1 MDDHLRALYAH
12 LYPEDG
18 PVALALNEF
27 HHDLN
32 EEVILDPE
40 APPSGPRGRGG
51 RLPSSGV
58 IRRYVARLAELA
70 RRVEREEAE
79 LQRLENREAS

>member
-1 MDDHLRALYAH
+1 MDDQLRALYAH

-18 PVALALNEF
+18 PIASALNEF
-27 HHDLN
+27 HHDFE

-40 APPSGPRGRGG
+40 ATGPRGRGG

-58 IRRYVARLAELA
+58 IHQYVARLAELA
-70 RRVEREEAE
+70 RRVEHEEAE
-79 LQRLENREAS
+79 LQRLEREGS